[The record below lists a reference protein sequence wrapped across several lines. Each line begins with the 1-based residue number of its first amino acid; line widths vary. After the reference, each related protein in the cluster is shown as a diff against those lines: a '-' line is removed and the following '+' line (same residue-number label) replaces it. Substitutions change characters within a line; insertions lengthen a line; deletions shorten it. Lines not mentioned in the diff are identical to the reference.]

1 MMTLNC
7 RREGNIKIIA
17 VSGFLDA
24 GQVARFREQFLAES
38 ADEDVILLDC
48 VALEYLD
55 SSGLA
60 TLVSI
65 YKGLTARNAKMV
77 IFGFSESIL
86 RVLRFTKLDRVFS
99 LAKDLT
105 EATIKASN

>member
-1 MMTLNC
+1 MSFTS
-7 RREGNIKIIA
+7 RREGNLKVIS

-24 GQVARFREQFLAES
+24 GQVARFREEFLAES
-38 ADEDVILLDC
+38 AEESVVLLDC
-48 VALEYLD
+48 TALEYLD

-65 YKGLTARNAKMV
+65 YKTLSSRNAKLI

-86 RVLRFTKLDRVFS
+86 RVLRFTKLDRVFN
-99 LAKDLT
+99 LAKDYS
-105 EATIKASN
+105 EAITKISI

>member
-1 MMTLNC
+1 MMTC
-7 RREGNIKIIA
+7 ISRREGNVKIIA

-24 GQVARFREQFLAES
+24 GQVVRFREEFLAES
-38 ADEDVILLDC
+38 ADEDTILLDC
-48 VALEYLD
+48 TTLEYLD

-65 YKGLTARNAKMV
+65 YKTLTARNAKLV

-86 RVLRFTKLDRVFS
+86 RVLRFTKLDRVFI
-99 LAKDLT
+99 LAKDFA
-105 EATIKASN
+105 EATSKASS

>member
-1 MMTLNC
+1 MTFTS
-7 RREGNIKIIA
+7 RREGNIKVVS

-24 GQVARFREQFLAES
+24 GQVARFREEFLAES
-38 ADEDVILLDC
+38 AEEDSILLDC
-48 VALEYLD
+48 TALEYLD

-65 YKGLTARNAKMV
+65 YKTLASRNAKLV
-77 IFGFSESIL
+77 IYGFSESIL
-86 RVLRFTKLDRVFS
+86 RVLRFTKLDRVFI

-105 EATIKASN
+105 EATTKVSI

>member
-1 MMTLNC
+1 MTFNS
-7 RREGNIKIIA
+7 RREGNVKIIS

-24 GQVARFREQFLAES
+24 GQVTKFREDFQAES
-38 ADEDVILLDC
+38 AEEDAILLDC
-48 VALEYLD
+48 TALEYLD

-65 YKGLTARNAKMV
+65 YKALAARNAKLV

-86 RVLRFTKLDRVFS
+86 RVLRFTKLDRVFT

-105 EATIKASN
+105 EATTKASS